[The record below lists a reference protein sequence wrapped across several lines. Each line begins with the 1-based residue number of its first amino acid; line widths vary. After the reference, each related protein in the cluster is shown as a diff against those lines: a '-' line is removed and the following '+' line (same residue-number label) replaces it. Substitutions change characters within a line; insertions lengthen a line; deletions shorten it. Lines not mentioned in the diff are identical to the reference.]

1 MKHCVLPI
9 LTLAIGTFQVQA
21 AANENQPSGEDTSRA
36 LYAGLDV
43 AFANTNTLET
53 SGASVDETSDFGD
66 AGFNLV
72 LGYEFNTHK
81 VVKIDLEAEY
91 RQLGK
96 VNFSDILD
104 ISGSGLFVNVKPK
117 LIVEYG
123 FGDVYLSP
131 FAGIGYVDVDAKSSL
146 YGIDTS
152 QSEFGYQYGVDL
164 GFIVNRNVD
173 LIIGYR
179 SVQATL
185 DKVDVSFGSGYV
197 GARYYF

>member
-1 MKHCVLPI
+1 MKRCVLSI
-9 LTLAIGTFQVQA
+9 LFIAVGTFQVQA
-21 AANENQPSGEDTSRA
+21 ADNASQATNEETNRT

-43 AFANTNTLET
+43 AFANKNTLEVNGV
-53 SGASVDETSDFGD
+53 SIDEASDFGD
-66 AGFNLV
+66 TGFNLV

-96 VNFSDILD
+96 VNFSDLLE
-104 ISGSGLFVNVKPK
+104 ISGAGLFINVNPK
-117 LIVEYG
+117 LIVEYE

-131 FAGIGYVDVDAKSSL
+131 YAGIGYVDVDAKSPP
-146 YGIDTS
+146 YGVDTS
-152 QSEFGYQYGVDL
+152 QSEYAYQYGVDL

-185 DKVDVSFGSGYV
+185 DKVDVTFGSGYV